1 MSAQQNVSVSDPVC
15 FLYWISCQVCPGN
28 VSQLIHSENE
38 RVFFFFFFSFLILSK
53 MISLRA
59 ETAVNVVITQTLKI
73 LRYVRGFVTSF
84 GAMVM
89 FRDLST

>member
-1 MSAQQNVSVSDPVC
+1 MS
-15 FLYWISCQVCPGN
+15 
-28 VSQLIHSENE
+28 
-38 RVFFFFFFSFLILSK
+38 FFFFFSFLILSK

>member
-1 MSAQQNVSVSDPVC
+1 
-15 FLYWISCQVCPGN
+15 
-28 VSQLIHSENE
+28 
-38 RVFFFFFFSFLILSK
+38 

-84 GAMVM
+84 GSMVM